1 MQNLKIWR
9 KFNNCGLFSL
19 AVSVNLGA
27 ALVSMSKA
35 LLLIS
40 LIFYFF
46 LGRPWEKNIEW
57 SKTPWVIWTILLSML
72 WLSATYYWSD
82 AQSGVFW
89 ASMNRHVRV
98 MLILL
103 IFGLISSKNSVYKI
117 MQFLIIG
124 HLFVLILS
132 YLMWLGVFIPYTQNK
147 QAYDYAVPF
156 TSSLEQPVMSTLV
169 MVLIWVFRDK
179 WINIYGKVAVYIST
193 SLCIFNVF
201 FIMMGR
207 TGFILMLLAIT
218 IMIFFELPK
227 KFKWATLIIPI
238 ILGYA
243 LFSLSP
249 RIQSRTLEIQ
259 SDVKEYQSDNVEKSK
274 SFRLDYWHRSLL
286 SIKEHPIIGSGVGSW
301 RLKYQEYG
309 GKESNPPTNP
319 HNQFFL
325 WWVEAGSIGF
335 ILLITFFVALYRDA
349 SKLDQQE
356 SKSLI
361 IITTLAI
368 VMSLFNCPFFGVGM
382 GEFFMLLFACLLAT
396 GKYAEANKKPLIA
409 QVD

>member
-1 MQNLKIWR
+1 MWH
-9 KFNNCGLFSL
+9 KFNNYALFFL

-35 LLLIS
+35 LLLVS
-40 LIFYFF
+40 LVLYFF
-46 LGRPWEKNIEW
+46 ADSSRKKNIEW

-72 WLSATYYWSD
+72 WLSTTYYWSD
-82 AQSGVFW
+82 AQAEVFR
-89 ASMNRHVRV
+89 ASINRHARL

-103 IFGLISSKNSVYKI
+103 VFGLICSRESIYRT

-124 HLFVLILS
+124 HLFVLFLS
-132 YLMWLGVFIPYTQNK
+132 YLMWLGVFIPFTQNK
-147 QAYDYAVPF
+147 LPYEYAVPF
-156 TSSLEQPVMSTLV
+156 TSSLEQPVMSALV
-169 MVLIWVFRDK
+169 VVLIWFFRDK
-179 WINIYGKVAVYIST
+179 WIHIYGKVAVYIAA

-218 IMIFFELPK
+218 LIVFFELPK
-227 KFKWATLIIPI
+227 KFKWATLILPI

-249 RIQSRTLEIQ
+249 RMQLRTLEIQ
-259 SDVKEYQSDNVEKSK
+259 SGIKEYQSGNVEKSE
-274 SFRLDYWHRSLL
+274 SLRLDYWHRSLL

-301 RLKYQEYG
+301 RDKYQEYG

-319 HNQFFL
+319 HNQFL
-325 WWVEAGSIGF
+325 MWWVEAGSIGF
-335 ILLITFFVALYRDA
+335 ILLINLFVALYRDA
-349 SKLDQQE
+349 SKLGQQE
-356 SKSLI
+356 SKALI
-361 IITTLAI
+361 CITTLAI
-368 VMSLFNCPFFGVGM
+368 VMSLFNCPFYGVGM

-396 GKYAEANKKPLIA
+396 GKYAEANKTPLIV
-409 QVD
+409 QVN